1 MRYRTLTATVAAGA
15 ALTAITACGSNAVS
29 GQSSTTTSSSAASST
44 ALPQGGAPNVT
55 NPLDPAPLL
64 KDMCAAPSQAQIET
78 LGGPVKQVRPN
89 SGLVQTTGPN
99 EGCAFVFANG
109 LGVIGGGPGQSV
121 KYGLTEFYRGNAA
134 DVSQGKPPSLRELP
148 AVDGYPTIQSTFG
161 YEGPGDCIT
170 ATGLSNT
177 QVYFVKT
184 QLGPDNPYY
193 PKPCDAAAKMTDF
206 AIQYLKAHQ

>member
-1 MRYRTLTATVAAGA
+1 MATVAAGA
-15 ALTAITACGSNAVS
+15 
-29 GQSSTTTSSSAASST
+29 
-44 ALPQGGAPNVT
+44 ALPQGGAPNVA

-78 LGGPVKQVRPN
+78 LGGPVKTVRPN
-89 SGLVQTTGPN
+89 NGMVATTGPN
-99 EGCAFVFANG
+99 DGCAFIFTNG
-109 LGVIGGGPGQSV
+109 LGGIVGGPGRSV
-121 KYGLTEFYRGNAA
+121 KYGLSEFYRGNAA
-134 DVSQGKPPSLRELP
+134 DVSQGRPPSLRKLP

-161 YEGPGDCIT
+161 YEGPGACIT

-184 QLGPDNPYY
+184 QLGTLNPYY
-193 PKPCDAAAKMTDF
+193 NQPCDAAAKMTDF